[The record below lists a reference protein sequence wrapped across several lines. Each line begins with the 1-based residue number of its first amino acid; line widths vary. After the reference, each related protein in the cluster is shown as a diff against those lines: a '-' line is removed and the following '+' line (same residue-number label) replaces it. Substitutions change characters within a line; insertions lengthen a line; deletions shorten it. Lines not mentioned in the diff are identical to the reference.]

1 MHSKFDW
8 QVAALILENTF
19 TSILDM
25 AGVLLPFLKWFI
37 GGSGCRG
44 PRILNCFV
52 RSPWNTIDVIGEV
65 SSTLKPFHPVQMTN
79 DGFRKSSY
87 YMEFFYGGHRFGIDY
102 PFYFCFKDS
111 CFICAAFRSMFF
123 GVEISVKFLLDF

>member
-52 RSPWNTIDVIGEV
+52 RSPWNTIDAIGEV

-79 DGFRKSSY
+79 DGLK
-87 YMEFFYGGHRFGIDY
+87 GILLLHR
-102 PFYFCFKDS
+102 
-111 CFICAAFRSMFF
+111 
-123 GVEISVKFLLDF
+123 VFLWWS

>member
-1 MHSKFDW
+1 M
-8 QVAALILENTF
+8 ILENTF

-65 SSTLKPFHPVQMTN
+65 SSTLKPFHLVQMAN
-79 DGFRKSSY
+79 DALRESSY
-87 YMEFFYGGHRFGIDY
+87 YIEFFCGGPVVID
-102 PFYFCFKDS
+102 S
-111 CFICAAFRSMFF
+111 A
-123 GVEISVKFLLDF
+123 